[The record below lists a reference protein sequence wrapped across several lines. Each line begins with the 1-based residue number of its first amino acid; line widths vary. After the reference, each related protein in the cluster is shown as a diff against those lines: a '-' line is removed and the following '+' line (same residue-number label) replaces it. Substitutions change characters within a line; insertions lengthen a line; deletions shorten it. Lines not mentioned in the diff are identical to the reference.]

1 MNESSWTQWGVPD
14 SAAHVLH
21 AVAQFLTAVRRRW
34 HMMLASFLAVALL
47 GGLYYA
53 TAPRIYSSK
62 AEILILQTGD
72 NPLSPTIEAQGNRE
86 NSLIPT
92 FVNLMASA
100 RVLEGAIQ
108 HLSREDLATD
118 LGSENPANWVS
129 GLRRNLSTSAVLRT
143 NILTVEYRSKD
154 PGVAARVV
162 GAVVQSYLD
171 FMRSTTQG
179 TAAEIVR
186 ILTTEKDEIA
196 RQLSEKEQALQQL
209 SQQIG
214 ALDVGVNTQTVHP
227 LVERA
232 KSFNAALVEVQKKRV
247 QLTASLQALENAVS
261 RGEDIRQ
268 YLFASEDPVGREL
281 LLGVLGFSREE
292 TAARLQ
298 LERTIIEDRI
308 ELTRLLQDLGN
319 NHPRVQA
326 LQQRIATNEAFLEG
340 YQDRLRARLANLD
353 TPALT
358 EMLLGTLRQKAQE
371 LWQQELSLQ
380 AQYEQARAE
389 AANLAGGLAQL
400 EMLKNDIAGLRELY
414 GGLVRRITNLDLAG
428 DLRAAV
434 ITEPRENPIPVSP
447 SLPRVLVMVI
457 LGGLA
462 LGMFVVYV
470 MDVLDDRFRTVEE
483 MQWQLRT
490 PVLSIIR
497 EMPSREA
504 QGVAALEV
512 AVDPG
517 STASEAFRTL
527 RTALAL
533 SEQPATAIVITSTQ
547 PGDGKSTVA
556 ANLAVACAQVG
567 KKTLLVDGDLRRPG
581 LTTLLGMRGEPG
593 LAEVLRDLSPIPDS
607 VAQRLKTGVV
617 PDLDVLPCGRRPT
630 NPAELLAGPR
640 LSELLNWAGEHYD
653 QIIIDSP
660 PAPLASDTAIWGRL
674 ADGVVLVIQPE
685 KNKRRAVLRAA
696 EYLRL
701 LKITLLGIVVNRVQ
715 SGKEQDYTGYS
726 GDYYGEPEESAED
739 PSAEPPEAT
748 PQLIPRQRIVPRRVA

>member
-1 MNESSWTQWGVPD
+1 MNESSWTQWAVPD
-14 SAAHVLH
+14 SASHVLH

-72 NPLSPTIEAQGNRE
+72 NPLSPTIEAQGSRE
-86 NSLIPT
+86 NSLMPT

-118 LGSENPANWVS
+118 LASENPANWVS

-171 FMRSTTQG
+171 FMKSTTQG
-179 TAAEIVR
+179 TTAEIVR
-186 ILTTEKDEIA
+186 ILTTEKDELA
-196 RQLSEKEQALQQL
+196 KQLSEKEQALQEL
-209 SQQIG
+209 SQKIG
-214 ALDVGVNTQTVHP
+214 ALDAGVNTQTVHP

-247 QLTASLQALENAVS
+247 QLVASLQALENAVQ
-261 RGEDIRQ
+261 RGEDIRP
-268 YLFASEDPVGREL
+268 YLFTIQDSVGQEL
-281 LLGVLGFSREE
+281 LVGVLGFSREE
-292 TAARLQ
+292 AAARWQ
-298 LERTIIEDRI
+298 VERTILEDRI
-308 ELTRLLQDLGN
+308 ELARLLQDLGS

-326 LQQRIATNEAFLEG
+326 LQQRIATNEAFLQG
-340 YQDRLRARLANLD
+340 FQDRMRARLANLD
-353 TPALT
+353 GPGLA
-358 EMLLGTLRQKAQE
+358 EMLLGMLRQKANE
-371 LWQQELSLQ
+371 LWQQEVSLQ
-380 AQYEQARAE
+380 AQYDQARAE

-414 GGLVRRITNLDLAG
+414 SGLVRRITNLDLAG

-447 SLPRVLVMVI
+447 SLPRVLIMTF

-483 MQWQLRT
+483 MQWQLRA

-497 EMPSREA
+497 EMPAREG
-504 QGVAALEV
+504 QGLDALEV
-512 AVDPG
+512 AVDPA
-517 STASEAFRTL
+517 SAVSEAFRTL

-533 SEQPATAIVITSTQ
+533 SEHPAAAIVITSTQ

-567 KKTLLVDGDLRRPG
+567 KKTLLIDGDLRRPG

-593 LAEVLRDLSPIPDS
+593 LAELLRDHAPIPE
-607 VAQRLKTGVV
+607 VLAQRLKTGVV

-640 LSELLNWAGEHYD
+640 SSELLDWAAQHYD

-701 LKITLLGIVVNRVQ
+701 LKITLLGIVLNRVH
-715 SGKEQDYTGYS
+715 SGKEEDYAGYS
-726 GDYYGEPEESAED
+726 GDYYGQPEDLAEEATGGT
-739 PSAEPPEAT
+739 PVRPTQTTPPEK
-748 PQLIPRQRIVPRRVA
+748 IVPRRVA